1 LDFLIK
7 LKAMKEDL
15 EKILAELKSHPKVV
29 AVYLFGSYVRG
40 EATPLSDI
48 DIAVILKDID
58 PQTEGEIGSL
68 YSDKIDLVLFH
79 RLPIYIQFEVLKEGK
94 ELFVAD
100 EEYLTE
106 VRFQVI
112 RDYLEHEWLYRRLK
126 EDILSETTE

>member
-1 LDFLIK
+1 
-7 LKAMKEDL
+7 MKEDL

-29 AVYLFGSYVRG
+29 AIYLFGSYARG

-48 DIAVILKDID
+48 DIAVILNDID

-100 EEYLTE
+100 EEYLKE

-126 EDILSETTE
+126 EDILNETTE

>member
-1 LDFLIK
+1 
-7 LKAMKEDL
+7 MKEDL

-106 VRFQVI
+106 VRFRVI

>member
-1 LDFLIK
+1 
-7 LKAMKEDL
+7 MKEDL

-29 AVYLFGSYVRG
+29 AIYLFGSYARG
-40 EATPLSDI
+40 EATLLSDI

-58 PQTEGEIGSL
+58 PKTEGEIGSL
-68 YSDKIDLVLFH
+68 YSDKIDLALFH

-94 ELFVAD
+94 ELFLAD
-100 EEYLTE
+100 EEYLKE